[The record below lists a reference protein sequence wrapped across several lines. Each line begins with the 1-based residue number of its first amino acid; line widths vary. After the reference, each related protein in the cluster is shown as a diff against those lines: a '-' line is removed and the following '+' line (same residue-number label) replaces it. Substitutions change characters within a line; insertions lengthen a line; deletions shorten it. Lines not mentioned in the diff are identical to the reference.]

1 MQVDTEHDNVPVQV
15 SIPVLVIAIAIS
27 VLVSSSMTFILGLL
41 CGVKYMEKRLQK
53 TIFKQSFP
61 IPEEKI
67 KGSTKGPVYE
77 EVELEDKKTTIV
89 LSKNIAYEQ
98 VKK

>member
-1 MQVDTEHDNVPVQV
+1 MPVQV

-27 VLVSSSMTFILGLL
+27 VLGSSSMTFILGLL
-41 CGVKYMEKRLQK
+41 CGIKYMQKRMK
-53 TIFKQSFP
+53 KSIFKQSFP
-61 IPEEKI
+61 IPEEEV
-67 KGSTKGPVYE
+67 KGSTNGPVYE